1 MMIRA
6 RADIPKA
13 TGANLELSTV
23 TRRYGTAAAVDGIS
37 LRIEAGEFFTLL
49 GSSGSGKT
57 TTLMMIAGFV
67 EPSAGSILIDG
78 RDVTRLPPSR
88 RDLGVVFQNYSLF
101 PHLTVARNVAFPLEM
116 RGVGRAERETRVR
129 AMLDLVKLPDKADV
143 LPRQL
148 SGGQQQRVAL
158 ARALVFNPRALL
170 MDEPLG
176 ALDKKLREHMQLEIK
191 RLQGELGATVVY
203 VTHDQEEALTMS
215 DRIAVMAAGR
225 IAQLGAP
232 ADLYERPANRW
243 VADFIGQSNFIDG
256 IVAADGIRL
265 ASGERIRHPAGAFA
279 AGSAVTLVVRPEK
292 IRIQPSAT
300 AATDALLVGT
310 VREAIYVGHAT
321 RIGAVLADGNAI
333 SIDVQNRSD
342 APRVAVGDTVQLS
355 WAKDDAWL
363 IPAETSR

>member
-1 MMIRA
+1 MTQPA
-6 RADIPKA
+6 RAGGSTTK
-13 TGANLELSTV
+13 GASLELSGV
-23 TRRYGTAAAVDGIS
+23 TRRYDTAAAVDDIS

-67 EPSAGSILIDG
+67 EPSSGSILLDG
-78 RDVTRLPPSR
+78 HDVTRLPPSR
-88 RDLGVVFQNYSLF
+88 RNLGVVFQNYSLF
-101 PHLTVARNVAFPLEM
+101 PHLTVAQNVAFPLEM
-116 RGVGRAERETRVR
+116 RGVGRAERESRVR

-176 ALDKKLREHMQLEIK
+176 ALDKKLREHMQIEIK
-191 RLQGELGATVVY
+191 RLQAELGATVVY

-225 IAQLGAP
+225 IAQLGSP
-232 ADLYERPANRW
+232 ADLYERPASRW

-256 IVAADGIRL
+256 IVDADDVRL
-265 ASGERIRHPAGAFA
+265 ASGERISHPVGAFA
-279 AGSAVTLVVRPEK
+279 AGTAVTLVVRPEK
-292 IRIQPSAT
+292 IRILPPET
-300 AATDALLVGT
+300 APADAPLAGT
-310 VREAIYVGHAT
+310 VREVIYVGHAT
-321 RIGAVLADGNAI
+321 RIGAVRADGNTI
-333 SIDVQNRSD
+333 SIDVQNRGD
-342 APRVAVGDTVQLS
+342 APRVTVGDSVRLG
-355 WAKDDAWL
+355 WAAEDAWL